1 MIAFTKNP
9 ENPYKTSEEDYD
21 AAFPYLEAHVHVD
34 FKQFNMQTGN
44 LERVTKAIKM

>member
-9 ENPYKTSEEDYD
+9 ENPKEIKEWEYD
-21 AAFPYLEAHVHVD
+21 AVFPYFEAHVHVD